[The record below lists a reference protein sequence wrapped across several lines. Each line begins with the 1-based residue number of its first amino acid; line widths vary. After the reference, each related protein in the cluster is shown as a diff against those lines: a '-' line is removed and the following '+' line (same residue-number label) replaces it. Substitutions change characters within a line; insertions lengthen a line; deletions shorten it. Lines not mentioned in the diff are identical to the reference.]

1 MPDRNRRFLLRERP
15 SGRIGPE
22 TFELVEEA
30 VPEIGDG
37 EALVRVDWIS
47 LDPTNRTWINDTP
60 TYLPPVG
67 IGEVMRAGGLG
78 EVVESKNPN
87 YQVGQ
92 IVQGLVGWQ
101 EYLVVSDTAPL
112 FGVDVAQGVSPSA
125 YMGALGTTGL
135 TAWVGI
141 RDIGKPRPGE
151 TVVVSAAAGAV
162 GSIAGQLAKADGARV
177 VGIAGG
183 PDKCRLLT
191 EELGFDA
198 AVDYRADDW
207 VAQLRAATPKGI
219 DVDFEN
225 VGGVIMDA
233 VFARL
238 NIGARVALC
247 GLISGYNEAD
257 PPPGPRAFGNLL
269 IQRATLQGF
278 IVLDHLG
285 RAADAN
291 REIAGL
297 IADGRLTPLET
308 VVEGFEQLP
317 TAINMLFDGKNVGKL
332 MVKTGFPA
340 K

>member
-15 SGRIGPE
+15 TGRIGPE
-22 TFELVEEA
+22 TFELNEGA
-30 VPEIGDG
+30 VPQINDG

-47 LDPTNRTWINDTP
+47 LDPTNRTWINNTP

-78 EVVESKNPN
+78 EVVESKNPH
-87 YQVGQ
+87 YSVGQ
-92 IVQGLVGWQ
+92 LVQGLVGWQ
-101 EYLVVSDTAPL
+101 EYVVASDTMPL
-112 FGVDVAQGVSPSA
+112 FPVDVAEGVSPSA
-125 YMGALGTTGL
+125 YLGALGTTGL
-135 TAWVGI
+135 TAWLGI
-141 RDIGKPRPGE
+141 RDIGKPQPGE

-183 PDKCRLLT
+183 PEKCRLLT
-191 EELGFDA
+191 EQLGFDA
-198 AVDYRADDW
+198 AVDYRADEW
-207 VAQLRAATPKGI
+207 AAQLAAVTPNGI

-238 NIGARVALC
+238 NIRARVALC
-247 GLISGYNEAD
+247 GLISGYNSAD
-257 PPPGPRAFGNLL
+257 PPLGPRAFVNLL

-285 RAADAN
+285 RAPEAV

-297 IADGRLTPLET
+297 IAAGKLTPLET

-332 MVKTGFPA
+332 VVKTSN
-340 K
+340 

>member
-15 SGRIGPE
+15 TGRIGPD
-22 TFELVEEA
+22 TFELSEGA
-30 VPEIGDG
+30 VPQVNDG

-87 YQVGQ
+87 YSVGQ
-92 IVQGLVGWQ
+92 IVWGLVGWQ
-101 EYLVVSDTAPL
+101 EYVVASDTMPL
-112 FGVDVAQGVSPSA
+112 FPVDVAGGVSPSA
-125 YMGALGTTGL
+125 YLGALGTTGL
-135 TAWVGI
+135 TAWLGI
-141 RDIGKPRPGE
+141 RDIGKPQPGE

-191 EELGFDA
+191 EQLGFDA

-207 VAQLRAATPKGI
+207 VAQLAAATPNGI

-238 NIGARVALC
+238 NIRARVALC
-247 GLISGYNEAD
+247 GLISGYNSAG
-257 PPPGPRAFGNLL
+257 PPPGPRAFVNLL
-269 IQRATLQGF
+269 IQRATVQGF

-285 RAADAN
+285 RAPEAV

-297 IADGRLTPLET
+297 IAAGKLTPLET

-332 MVKTGFPA
+332 VVQA
-340 K
+340 SN

>member
-15 SGRIGPE
+15 TGRIGPN
-22 TFELVEEA
+22 TFELSEEA
-30 VPEIGDG
+30 VPEITDG

-78 EVVESKNPN
+78 HVVESKNPN
-87 YQVGQ
+87 YSVGQ

-112 FGVDVAQGVSPSA
+112 FGVDVADGVSPSA

-135 TAWVGI
+135 TAWLGI
-141 RDIGKPRPGE
+141 RDIGKPQPGE

-207 VAQLRAATPKGI
+207 AAQLRAATPKGI

-285 RAADAN
+285 RAAEAAG
-291 REIAGL
+291 EIAGL
-297 IADGRLTPLET
+297 IAAGKLTPLET

-332 MVKTGFPA
+332 MVKTSS
-340 K
+340 

>member
-15 SGRIGPE
+15 TGRIGPN
-22 TFELVEEA
+22 TFELSEET
-30 VPEIGDG
+30 VPEIEDG

-78 EVVESKNPN
+78 HVVGSKNPH
-87 YQVGQ
+87 YSVGQ

-101 EYLVVSDTAPL
+101 EYLVVSDTMPL
-112 FGVDVAQGVSPSA
+112 FPVDVAEGVSPSA
-125 YMGALGTTGL
+125 YLGALGTTGL
-135 TAWVGI
+135 TAWLGI
-141 RDIGKPRPGE
+141 RDIGKPKPGE

-162 GSIAGQLAKADGARV
+162 GSVAGQLAKADGARV

-183 PDKCRLLT
+183 PEKCRLLT

-207 VAQLRAATPKGI
+207 FKQLRAATPNGI

-225 VGGVIMDA
+225 VGGIIMDA

-247 GLISGYNEAD
+247 GLISGYNETD
-257 PPPGPRAFGNLL
+257 PQPGPRAFGNLL
-269 IQRATLQGF
+269 IQRATVQGF

-285 RAADAN
+285 RSAEAAA
-291 REIAGL
+291 EIAGL
-297 IADGRLTPLET
+297 IAADKLTPLET

-332 MVKTGFPA
+332 VVKTSV
-340 K
+340 